1 MYLRVYKVD
10 DGQAWF
16 WFLKFCGWRQLLLK
30 FCSWWQ
36 LLLKFQGQCKYSW
49 VCVKDCVGGKCGG
62 IGEYLWLNVG

>member
-1 MYLRVYKVD
+1 
-10 DGQAWF
+10 
-16 WFLKFCGWRQLLLK
+16 LLLK
-30 FCSWWQ
+30 FCGWWQ